1 MISWR
6 SQKGKQMEEENQEYF
21 VWQESAKISF
31 NDVLDA
37 EVRLGKE
44 WYEARVTYKF
54 FAADMQK
61 AKQRCEEIA
70 RKMELL

>member
-1 MISWR
+1 
-6 SQKGKQMEEENQEYF
+6 MEEENQEHS

-31 NDVLDA
+31 NNVLDA

-61 AKQRCEEIA
+61 AKKRCEDVA
-70 RKMELL
+70 DLLETVFTENGYNL